1 MVTMKQ
7 QKWKA
12 KAVCEWM
19 QGGGLNC
26 DSPMI
31 IELAQHGVEGGPIL
45 RLQLPGL
52 LHDGVDLWGA
62 ALRGLHAIAAL
73 HVHHNVCQRLQTP
86 TEAEVRLLQACTSL
100 TWPKIPSGLTVT

>member
-1 MVTMKQ
+1 MDAGGGVG
-7 QKWKA
+7 
-12 KAVCEWM
+12 VGVVVGRGGD
-19 QGGGLNC
+19 GGGLDG
-26 DSPMI
+26 DSPVI

-62 ALRGLHAIAAL
+62 ALRGFHAIATL
-73 HVHHNVCQRLQTP
+73 HVHHYVRQRLQTP

-100 TWPKIPSGLTVT
+100 TWTKIPSRLTVT